1 MGEIPIPATE
11 AQITAF
17 LCANSI
23 LSYICHASTLMRQ
36 SVIIAAFNAKRRSQF
51 RTDPFVTQLFKPMPL
66 RMKVRGP
73 RPFQHLYLTVA
84 AENRS

>member
-1 MGEIPIPATE
+1 MQKEDRNFG
-11 AQITAF
+11 
-17 LCANSI
+17 L
-23 LSYICHASTLMRQ
+23 
-36 SVIIAAFNAKRRSQF
+36 
-51 RTDPFVTQLFKPMPL
+51 DPFVTQLFKPMPL